1 MADPVTIPL
10 SLYQK
15 EIIKLADAAVAYA
28 TKERDSFIRGVVSA
42 SFEGNFANVKIEGD
56 SLVVEPVG

>member
-1 MADPVTIPL
+1 MSEPIKISL

-15 EIIKLADAAVAYA
+15 EIIKMADAAVAFA

-42 SFEGNFANVKIEGD
+42 SYEGNFANVQID
-56 SLVVEPVG
+56 NDALIVEPVG